1 MEIIYRADD
10 GKEFDNEKDCRF
22 YEEYEKALG
31 IFITKFQEMDLTKN
45 TGYTKGY
52 VYHDMKNH
60 YIYYSTLASLFKE
73 ACYPILRIYAENN
86 AVESCQTVIGLL
98 DDCFSEFRP
107 SFGTMFEIFVRNCE
121 GNLTEI
127 SNW

>member
-10 GKEFDNEKDCRF
+10 GEEFDNEADCRF

-31 IFITKFQEMDLTKN
+31 VFVTKFQEMNLTKN
-45 TGYTKGY
+45 TGYTRGY

-60 YIYYSTLASLFKE
+60 YLYYDSLASLFKE
-73 ACYPILRIYAENN
+73 ACYPILRTYAEHNSI
-86 AVESCQTVIGLL
+86 ESCRTVVGILNY
-98 DDCFSEFRP
+98 CFSDFRP
-107 SFGTMFEIFVRNCE
+107 SFGSMFEIFVRNCE